1 LKKDGFSEG
10 TVGAVQTF
18 FFRADDGPWTTQR
31 LAELASVDTVI
42 HLSRGM
48 AEKRIYPCVD
58 PRTSR
63 SRLLETKAVGD
74 EHAAIAERVKQA
86 FPLLLD
92 PVLVE
97 TAQPLVLQR
106 ARKLASFFAQPFF
119 CAEPW
124 TKRPGSYVS
133 KADALT
139 TCAEIFDGVH
149 DDVSPEAFYFKGGIE
164 EIRAATKV

>member
-1 LKKDGFSEG
+1 L
-10 TVGAVQTF
+10 QTF
-18 FFRADDGPWTTQR
+18 FFRAGDGPWTTER
-31 LAELASVDTVI
+31 RAELASVDTVI

-63 SRLLETKAVGD
+63 SKLLETKAVGD
-74 EHAAIAERVKQA
+74 EHAAIAQRVNHA
-86 FPLLLD
+86 LTLLLD
-92 PVLVE
+92 PPLAE
-97 TAQPLVLQR
+97 TAEPPLLQR
-106 ARKLASFFAQPFF
+106 ARKLANFFAQPFF

-139 TCAEIFDGVH
+139 TCSEILDGVH
-149 DDVSPEAFYFKGGIE
+149 DDVPPEAFYFKGGIE